1 MITMG
6 IIMTVSILVNVLLI
20 WYITSLLKKF
30 LFITSN
36 VEDLSDSLSGLADH
50 LENVHSLETFYGE
63 PVLQNLLKHTR
74 EVVED
79 IGHYRSIY
87 EVEEDEE
94 DEEQEQEIDE

>member
-30 LFITSN
+30 LFITNN
-36 VEDLSDSLSGLADH
+36 VEDLSNSLAGLADH

-79 IGHYRSIY
+79 IDHYKSIY
-87 EVEEDEE
+87 EVEEV
-94 DEEQEQEIDE
+94 EEQEQEIDE

>member
-30 LFITSN
+30 LFITNN
-36 VEDLSDSLSGLADH
+36 VEDLSNSLVGLADH

-87 EVEEDEE
+87 EVEEVEE

>member
-30 LFITSN
+30 LFITNN
-36 VEDLSDSLSGLADH
+36 VEDLSDSLTGLAEH
-50 LENVHSLETFYGE
+50 MENVHSLETFYGE

-79 IGHYRSIY
+79 IDRYKSIY
-87 EVEEDEE
+87 EA
-94 DEEQEQEIDE
+94 EEQEQEIDE

>member
-30 LFITSN
+30 LFITNN
-36 VEDLSDSLSGLADH
+36 VEDLSDSLAGLADH

-79 IGHYRSIY
+79 IDHYKSIY
-87 EVEEDEE
+87 EVEEV
-94 DEEQEQEIDE
+94 EEQEQEIDE

>member
-36 VEDLSDSLSGLADH
+36 VEDLSDSLTSLASH

-79 IGHYRSIY
+79 IDHYKSIY
-87 EVEEDEE
+87 EVEEV
-94 DEEQEQEIDE
+94 EEQEQEIDE

>member
-6 IIMTVSILVNVLLI
+6 IIMTVSILVNALLI

-30 LFITSN
+30 LFITNN
-36 VEDLSDSLSGLADH
+36 VEDLSDSLTGLAEH
-50 LENVHSLETFYGE
+50 MENVHSLETFYGE

-79 IGHYRSIY
+79 IDRYKSIY
-87 EVEEDEE
+87 EA
-94 DEEQEQEIDE
+94 EEQEQEIDE

>member
-6 IIMTVSILVNVLLI
+6 IIMTVSILVNILLI

-30 LFITSN
+30 LFITNN
-36 VEDLSDSLSGLADH
+36 VEDLSDSLAGLADH

-79 IGHYRSIY
+79 IDHYKSIY
-87 EVEEDEE
+87 EVEEV
-94 DEEQEQEIDE
+94 EEQEQEIDE

>member
-1 MITMG
+1 MG

-30 LFITSN
+30 LFITNN
-36 VEDLSDSLSGLADH
+36 VEDLSDSLVGLADH

-79 IGHYRSIY
+79 IDHYKSIY
-87 EVEEDEE
+87 EVEEV
-94 DEEQEQEIDE
+94 EEQEQEIDE

>member
-30 LFITSN
+30 LFITNN
-36 VEDLSDSLSGLADH
+36 VEDLSNSLVGLADH

-79 IGHYRSIY
+79 IDHYKSIY
-87 EVEEDEE
+87 EVEEV
-94 DEEQEQEIDE
+94 EEQEQEIDE

>member
-6 IIMTVSILVNVLLI
+6 IIMTVSILVNALLI

-87 EVEEDEE
+87 EVEEA
-94 DEEQEQEIDE
+94 EEQEQEIDE

>member
-6 IIMTVSILVNVLLI
+6 IIMTVSILVNALLI

-94 DEEQEQEIDE
+94 QEQEIDE

>member
-30 LFITSN
+30 LFITN
-36 VEDLSDSLSGLADH
+36 NAEDLSDSLAGLADH

-79 IGHYRSIY
+79 IDHYKSIY
-87 EVEEDEE
+87 EVEEV
-94 DEEQEQEIDE
+94 EEQEQEIDE

>member
-87 EVEEDEE
+87 EVEEA
-94 DEEQEQEIDE
+94 EEQEQEIDE